1 MIAGCSVLYHRYTLE
16 KTALWTGHYNHY
28 RFFWESFGF
37 SNGVYMS
44 TDLRHLYF
52 RNLMTV
58 LTPVKLGGDQQV
70 HIFNFGTLGFIC
82 KKKDIKWY
90 KKKWFLFFKEKADCC
105 TSELLSCGLC
115 CSVACPLVLR
125 EKRKVWIRILVLLY
139 ICECFF
145 LFLVYCIFGG
155 TMFCCELCTVFLCLL
170 IELCRIYNNWKPKKK
185 QPHSHN
191 LCVCFISVGLC
202 VCSLLV

>member
-1 MIAGCSVLYHRYTLE
+1 
-16 KTALWTGHYNHY
+16 
-28 RFFWESFGF
+28 
-37 SNGVYMS
+37 MS
-44 TDLRHLYF
+44 TDLRNLYLH
-52 RNLMTV
+52 NLMTV
-58 LTPVKLGGDQQV
+58 LTTVKLGGDQQV
-70 HIFNFGTLGFIC
+70 HTFNFGTLGFIC
-82 KKKDIKWY
+82 PKNIKWY
-90 KKKWFLFFKEKADCC
+90 IKKCVLFFKEKGDCC